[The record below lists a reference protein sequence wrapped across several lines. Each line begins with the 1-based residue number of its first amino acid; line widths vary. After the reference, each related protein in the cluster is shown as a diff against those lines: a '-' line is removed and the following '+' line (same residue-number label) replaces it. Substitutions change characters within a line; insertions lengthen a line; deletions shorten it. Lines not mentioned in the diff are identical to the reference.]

1 MSDIK
6 KVLVTGGGGY
16 VGSSLIPKLL
26 EENFEINVL
35 DLMIYGETLPENPKV
50 KIFKGD
56 LRNIELVR
64 KSLKG
69 CDAVIHLAC
78 ISNDPS
84 FELDKKLGKEINLD
98 AFRPL
103 VEESKKA
110 GIKRFIYAS
119 SSSVYGLKKEKNVNE
134 EMSLEP
140 LTDYSRFEADCEKIL
155 KEYKSENFITTIIRP
170 ATVCGFSPRQRLDL
184 VVNILTNLA
193 YNNRQITIFGGP
205 QMRPN
210 IHIEDMTDL
219 YLMLLKIPG
228 RQINGKIFNA
238 GTEFQMDGSQFD
250 CLFSDNDQFQIG
262 NMLVDVMH
270 TPGHTP
276 ACVTYVIGD
285 SAFIGDTLFMPD
297 FGTARADFPG
307 GSADDLYRSIQK
319 ILSLPEETRLFLCHD
334 YKAPGRDKFCW
345 ETTVSEQKLN
355 NVHVGGGKSRE
366 DFIEF
371 RKERDK
377 KLGMPKLII
386 PSIQVNM
393 RAGNLPPKEDDGEHY
408 LKIPINK
415 M

>member
-1 MSDIK
+1 MAQAK
-6 KVLVTGGGGY
+6 KNLNPEVYAFFDEGTNAASYIVKDP
-16 VGSSLIPKLL
+16 SSKKCAI
-26 EENFEINVL
+26 IDSVL
-35 DLMIYGETLPENPKV
+35 DFDVASGSIETNFADKLVDKV
-50 KIFKGD
+50 NQNELIVD
-56 LRNIELVR
+56 WVIETHVHA
-64 KSLKG
+64 
-69 CDAVIHLAC
+69 DHLSAA
-78 ISNDPS
+78 PY
-84 FELDKKLGKEINLD
+84 LAKKLSAKIGIGSNINIVQKV
-98 AFRPL
+98 F
-103 VEESKKA
+103 
-110 GIKRFIYAS
+110 
-119 SSSVYGLKKEKNVNE
+119 
-134 EMSLEP
+134 
-140 LTDYSRFEADCEKIL
+140 
-155 KEYKSENFITTIIRP
+155 
-170 ATVCGFSPRQRLDL
+170 
-184 VVNILTNLA
+184 
-193 YNNRQITIFGGP
+193 
-205 QMRPN
+205 
-210 IHIEDMTDL
+210 
-219 YLMLLKIPG
+219 
-228 RQINGKIFNA
+228 GKIFNA